1 MRSTLTDLKAIDLD
15 SFARHIDATSK
26 WPDSVAPDTLRL
38 VPQSILVPWGES
50 INALRSAISGT
61 NYPQQAITS
70 AADIK
75 QRVSLAVD
83 RISQTIPRYGATL
96 AGGLDRSPANL

>member
-38 VPQSILVPWGES
+38 VPQSILVPWGET
-50 INALRSAISGT
+50 INALRSVIRSHSIRAMPISNGFC
-61 NYPQQAITS
+61 TS
-70 AADIK
+70 
-75 QRVSLAVD
+75 
-83 RISQTIPRYGATL
+83 T
-96 AGGLDRSPANL
+96 